1 MRKML
6 LDLHIH
12 SVLSPCADILM
23 TPGNIIKKAIEKGID
38 IIAITDHNSIKNLKS
53 AKEIAA
59 DKNIIIV
66 PGIEVQSKEDIH
78 LLSYFENLKDL
89 NSYYELIYEGLSNI
103 KNDEEK
109 FGHQIIVDKNDQF
122 IDKEEKLLMNS
133 TNYSLKELV
142 KLTNKFNGIPVPSH
156 ADRSFGLIKNL
167 GFIPEDLNIKY
178 LELNFNMTLSQYY
191 NQYPYLKNFQL
202 INNSDSHYLNQLEPK
217 MKLNLANKPTTK
229 NIFKQ
234 IQKESPKN
242 YIISQ

>member
-1 MRKML
+1 MRELL

-23 TPGNIIKKAIEKGID
+23 TPGNIIEKAVGKGIN
-38 IIAITDHNSIKNLKS
+38 IISITDHNSIKNIKS

-89 NSYYELIYEGLSNI
+89 NSYYEKIYAGLNNI
-103 KNDEEK
+103 KNDEDK

-122 IDKEEKLLMNS
+122 VGKEEKLLMNS
-133 TNYSLKELV
+133 TTYSIDELV
-142 KLTNKFNGIPVPSH
+142 NLTKNFNGIAVPSH
-156 ADRSFGLIKNL
+156 ADRSYGLIKNL
-167 GFIPEDLNIKY
+167 GFIPEELNIEY
-178 LELNFNMTLSQYY
+178 LELNFNKTISQYY

-202 INNSDSHYLNQLEPK
+202 INNSDSHYLNQINPK
-217 MKLNLANKPTTK
+217 MRLNLRDKPTIK
-229 NIFKQ
+229 KIFDQ
-234 IQKESPKN
+234 IQNKKPKN
-242 YIISQ
+242 YIIF